1 MGIRTLV
8 FADATAQEGEIC
20 RWRFGAKRLTTVRV
34 GGSQGRARCIRPLEQ
49 SLDVPPDQFSTGKSR
64 VILYACVHEKLS
76 TSERS
81 DYWKSNTAFLKVQRG
96 FLVCRTKQEEIPMR
110 KDLIAR
116 PVQRRTILKAGL
128 AIGAMQ
134 VASPFVVKALAEESV
149 KIGLNDPFTG
159 TYAELG
165 KNEQIGC
172 ELAIE
177 QINAKGGI
185 LGRKVELLS
194 EDSTSADT
202 GTAVQ
207 KAHKLIDR
215 DKVNFFLGN
224 VNSAMA
230 IALGEVTNQAG
241 VLHVV
246 TGGHTDS
253 VTGTDCH
260 WNVFRVCN
268 TTRMETNSVS
278 NTLFNK
284 YGKKWYFLTP
294 DYAFGHTLQ
303 QGFEAALKA
312 NHGTELGAS
321 LTPLGTTDYSSYLI
335 KAQATNPDVII
346 FLEAGQDAVNA
357 LKQAVQ
363 FGLDKKFHLA
373 GAQQELEV
381 LNGLPPE
388 ARVGTWVFEWYWKQA
403 NVPHV
408 NDFVAAIRKRN
419 GGKVPTA
426 RHWFG
431 FVSAWTCALAAN
443 GTKSLDAR
451 KMAKFLQNYK
461 LPPEV
466 ALMPNDP
473 FYRDGDN
480 QLMPTLYVGHAQAH
494 GKDDPED
501 LFVVD
506 EEVRGVD
513 AALPVAETGCKMHW
527 PV

>member
-1 MGIRTLV
+1 VEIKLRKARWMRWSAMSAWSIAGGPRLSKRCGKGIPYKIKS
-8 FADATAQEGEIC
+8 E
-20 RWRFGAKRLTTVRV
+20 K
-34 GGSQGRARCIRPLEQ
+34 GS
-49 SLDVPPDQFSTGKSR
+49 
-64 VILYACVHEKLS
+64 
-76 TSERS
+76 
-81 DYWKSNTAFLKVQRG
+81 N
-96 FLVCRTKQEEIPMR
+96 PMR
-110 KDLIAR
+110 QSKPSAIS
-116 PVQRRTILKAGL
+116 RRTILTGAVVAG
-128 AIGAMQ
+128 
-134 VASPFVVKALAEESV
+134 ASQIAVPFVNSARAADTV

-172 ELAIE
+172 HLAID

-185 LGRKVELLS
+185 LGRKVELLV

-215 DKVNFFLGN
+215 DKVDFFLGN

-241 VLHVV
+241 ILHIV

-253 VTGTDCH
+253 VTGSDCH
-260 WNVFRVCN
+260 WNVLRVCN

-278 NTLFNK
+278 KTLLTKF
-284 YGKKWYFLTP
+284 GKRWYFITP

-303 QGFEAALKA
+303 QGFEASLKA
-312 NHGTELGAS
+312 ANGTEAGAS
-321 LTPLGTTDYSSYLI
+321 LTPIGTADFSSHLI
-335 KAQATNPDVII
+335 KAQAAKPDVII
-346 FLEAGQDAVNA
+346 FLVAGQDAVNA

-363 FGLDKKFHLA
+363 FGLDKRFHIA

-381 LNGLPPE
+381 LNGLPPN
-388 ARVGTWVFEWYWKQA
+388 ARVGTWVFEWYWKQP

-408 NDFVAAIRKRN
+408 KEFVADIRKRN

-431 FVSAWTCALAAN
+431 YVAVWSCAIAAN
-443 GTKSLDAR
+443 ETKSLDAV

-466 ALMPNDP
+466 ALMPNSP
-473 FYRDGDN
+473 FYRAGDN
-480 QLMPTLYVGHAQAH
+480 QLMPTLYVGHAEQH

-501 LFVVD
+501 LFVV
-506 EEVRGVD
+506 EEEAKGIDV
-513 AALPVAETGCKMHW
+513 ALPVAETGCKMKW
-527 PV
+527 PT